1 MVQTLQTD
9 TWLEFAQH
17 DGPARKVRLAWISPM
32 RSLYVFATAERQEAL
47 SLSAEELAQ
56 ALREQ
61 RARIVAVAGLVG
73 HVLAATLS
81 IDSANAASID
91 SPAAA

>member
-1 MVQTLQTD
+1 
-9 TWLEFAQH
+9 
-17 DGPARKVRLAWISPM
+17 M
-32 RSLYVFATAERQEAL
+32 RSLYVFSTAERQEAL

-73 HVLAATLS
+73 RVLATTLG

-91 SPAAA
+91 RQVAA